1 MEVADWFIYF
11 SCKMLFTFKSLAA
24 EKGTKLTR
32 DDTNCPCDRA
42 DTHQITEIIMCWMLI
57 TCLLSLMSLNC
68 YIMYSD
74 QEKCWQFVEL
84 LFIEKLS
91 RLLFRTINSACFSTI
106 ISVPNSR
113 TMTNTQG
120 S

>member
-24 EKGTKLTR
+24 EKGTKLTQ

-42 DTHQITEIIMCWMLI
+42 DTYQITEIIMCWMLI

-68 YIMYSD
+68 CIMYSD